1 MAEIRAD
8 RDRFVAFAFAAADLL
23 IELDAR
29 RRIVFAT
36 GAAQSLIGM
45 SAAKLSG
52 RHFIDLFP
60 AADRGFASRLL
71 DGLVEA
77 ERIEPVA
84 IPLARVDGGQT
95 RVWLGGCR
103 FGGAD
108 SNYFLSVSHL
118 SMPPS
123 AGAEDARNPETRL
136 LDAVALPDVLKR
148 VSEASGSELPVALTM
163 LHLDGLDTLQQR
175 LSDQRRA
182 ELMGEIGA
190 VLRLSSAG
198 GDAAAQISDSDFA
211 LVQRPGMDPDA
222 IQAELASITAA
233 AAPNRR
239 PLAMRTAQVAINAA
253 NLNDENAAQ
262 ALAYCVKKFS
272 QSDGKDFSLTSLEQ
286 ALAGMVDQTLE
297 RVAKLRSTVNSG
309 DFSLVFQPIVNL
321 ETSGVHHF
329 EVLSRFAPGESPY
342 EFILF
347 SEEVGMAAELDLAVC
362 EKVLRLMA
370 GSPAA
375 APVAVNLSGK
385 SMTSLPFMSRLARL
399 LADARIDRKKLMFE
413 ITESSAIDNLDQADG
428 FLQSLRKLGHRICLD
443 DFGAGFGAYTYL
455 RRFAIDYVKLDGP
468 FLKSGMSN
476 MRDSALLRSI
486 TSVCAELG
494 AETIGEMIET
504 REEAYAAAGLGVTH
518 GQGYY
523 FGRPLTSAAL
533 PAMPTLGTTPF

>member
-23 IELDAR
+23 IELDAK

-36 GAAQSLIGM
+36 GAAQSLIGV

-60 AADRGFASRLL
+60 APERGFAMRVL
-71 DGLVEA
+71 DGLAEA
-77 ERIEPVA
+77 ERIEPVS
-84 IPLARVDGGQT
+84 IPLARVDGGTT

-103 FGGAD
+103 FGGNE
-108 SNYFLSVSHL
+108 SNYFLAVSYLTVPL
-118 SMPPS
+118 SPE
-123 AGAEDARNPETRL
+123 AEDARNPQTRL
-136 LDAVALPDVLKR
+136 LDAEALPDVLKR
-148 VSEASGSELPVALTM
+148 ASEAAGGEAPVALTM
-163 LHLDGLDTLQQR
+163 LHLDGLDALQQR
-175 LSDQRRA
+175 LTGERRA

-198 GDAAAQISDSDFA
+198 GDAAAQISGTDFA
-211 LVQRPGMDPDA
+211 LVQRPGLDADA

-233 AAPNRR
+233 AAPTRR
-239 PLAMRTAQVAINAA
+239 PLAMRTAQVAISAA
-253 NLNDENAAQ
+253 DLDDVGAAQ
-262 ALAYCVKKFS
+262 ALAYCVRKFS
-272 QSDGKDFSLTSLEQ
+272 QSDGKDFSLASLEQ
-286 ALAGMVDQTLE
+286 ALAGMVDQTLD
-297 RVAKLRSTVNSG
+297 RVAKLRTTVTSG
-309 DFSLVFQPIVNL
+309 DFSLVFQPIVSL
-321 ETSGVHHF
+321 ETGGVHHF

-362 EKVLRLMA
+362 EKVLKLMA
-370 GSPAA
+370 GSPGA
-375 APVAVNLSGK
+375 APIAVNLSGK
-385 SMTSLPFMSRLARL
+385 SLASLPFMNRLARL
-399 LADARIDRKKLMFE
+399 LTEARIDRRKLMFE
-413 ITESSAIDNLDQADG
+413 ITESSAIDNLDQANG
-428 FLQSLRKLGHRICLD
+428 FLQNLRKLGHRICLD

-455 RRFAIDYVKLDGP
+455 RRFEIDYVKLDGP

-476 MRDSALLRSI
+476 PRDSALLRSI
-486 TSVCAELG
+486 TTVCAELG

-523 FGRPLTSAAL
+523 FGRPVASPAL
-533 PAMPTLGTTPF
+533 PALPAPGASSF

>member
-23 IELDAR
+23 IELDAK

-45 SAAKLSG
+45 PAAKLAG
-52 RHFIDLFP
+52 RHFIDLFRP
-60 AADRGFASRLL
+60 AERGFATRVL
-71 DGLVEA
+71 DGLSLS
-77 ERIEPVA
+77 ERIEPVVL
-84 IPLARVDGGQT
+84 PLARHDGGVT

-103 FGGAD
+103 FGGD
-108 SNYFLSVSHL
+108 QSNYFIAISHL
-118 SMPPS
+118 TMPLPV
-123 AGAEDARNPETRL
+123 EVEEARNPETRL
-136 LDAVALPDVLKR
+136 LDADALPDVLKR
-148 VSEASGSELPVALTM
+148 ASEAAGGDGAVALTM
-163 LHLDGLDTLQQR
+163 LHLGGLPALQQR
-175 LSDQRRA
+175 LSEQRRT

-198 GDAAAQISDSDFA
+198 GDAAAQLSDTDFA
-211 LVQRPGMDPDA
+211 LVQRPGMDSSA
-222 IQAELASITAA
+222 IEAEIASITAA

-239 PLAMRTAQVAINAA
+239 PLAMRTAQVAISAA
-253 NLNDENAAQ
+253 DLDDQNAAQ
-262 ALAYCVKKFS
+262 ALAYCVRKFS
-272 QSDGKDFSLTSLEQ
+272 EADDGDFSLASLED
-286 ALAGMVDQTLE
+286 ALAGMVDQTLD
-297 RVAKLRSTVNSG
+297 RVAKLRNTVNSG

-321 ETSGVHHF
+321 ATGGVHHF

-362 EKVLRLMA
+362 EKVLALMA
-370 GSPAA
+370 SAPAA
-375 APVAVNLSGK
+375 APIAVNLSGK
-385 SMTSLPFMSRLARL
+385 SMASLPFMTRLARL
-399 LADARIDRKKLMFE
+399 LADARINRTKLMFE

-455 RRFAIDYVKLDGP
+455 RRFEIDYVKLDGP

-476 MRDSALLRSI
+476 TRDSVLLRSI
-486 TSVCAELG
+486 TAVCAELG

-504 REEAYAAAGLGVTH
+504 REEAYAAAALGVTH

-523 FGRPLTSAAL
+523 FGRPLTSPIL
-533 PAMPTLGTTPF
+533 PPMPAPGATFL